1 MSRESYDNSILGE
14 FFWNST
20 DLLSVLG
27 SDGTWQI
34 VNAAWP
40 EQMGWTLEDLQSGP
54 FIDLI
59 HPDDVVATVREF
71 DRLVNAPDA
80 TLIEFR
86 NRQRRRDGE
95 YRWIEWSCQGR
106 NGLVFSAGR
115 DITSQVEGQMD
126 LASSLETKRAILDAV
141 VDSIITIDERFRVL
155 DVSPGTDRIYG
166 VSLVERRGMNSL
178 NIVLPEDRDHVA
190 TELRRLF
197 RGEDGALTSY
207 RFRALH
213 VDGKMLTIET
223 RGRLIRDESAHEPR
237 AVLVSRDVSEA
248 VAAEAVLKEAKE
260 AAERANAAKSAFMS
274 RMSHELRTPLNSVLG
289 FAQILEM
296 ELKSS
301 DELEMVGYIHNSGK
315 YLLELINEVLDISRI
330 ESGHIS
336 VLIEPIVLQDL
347 ERECVE
353 LVTPQ
358 ANELG
363 VTIFSQYRYDF
374 QVLGDQ
380 QRLKQVLLN
389 LLSNAIKYNR
399 PRGSVTITCAP
410 MPRSRVRL
418 SVRDTG
424 PGISPDL
431 LERLFTPF
439 DRLDAE
445 TSGIE
450 GTGLGLAL
458 SKGLIEAIGGTIGVE
473 STVGEGST
481 FWIELPNV
489 KSPKSSTSRTPPPAA
504 LNAANTAASTVLYI
518 EDDLANV
525 QLVERLLTQRP
536 NINLLTS
543 MLGGLGVELA
553 QQYRPDL
560 ILLDVHLTDIHGFE
574 VLERLQADSRTI
586 DIPVVVL
593 SADATTWQ
601 RRRFRNA
608 GVRDYL
614 SKPLDLQQL
623 LDVIDQH
630 LGAGAASQV
639 IADARER
646 ITTS

>member
-1 MSRESYDNSILGE
+1 MTIDNSVLGE

-27 SDGTWQI
+27 GDGTWQI

-40 EQMGWTLEDLQSGP
+40 EQMGWSLEDLQDGP

-71 DRLVNAPDA
+71 DRLVAAPDA
-80 TLIEFR
+80 TSIEFR
-86 NRQRRRDGE
+86 NRQRRRDGS

-115 DITSQVEGQMD
+115 DITSQVESQLE
-126 LASSLETKRAILDAV
+126 LADSLETKRAILDAV
-141 VDSIITIDERFRVL
+141 VDSIITIDEQFLVL
-155 DVSPGTDRIYG
+155 DVSPATDRIYG
-166 VSLVERRGMNSL
+166 VSQTERRGKNSL
-178 NIVLPEDRDHVA
+178 NIVWPADRDHVA

-197 RGEDGALTSY
+197 RGDDGALTNY
-207 RFRALH
+207 RFRAQH
-213 VDGKMLTIET
+213 VDGRMLAIET
-223 RGRLIRDESAHEPR
+223 RGRLIIDEVGHEKR
-237 AVLVSRDVSEA
+237 AVLVSRDVTEA
-248 VAAEAVLKEAKE
+248 VADEVGLKEAKE
-260 AAERANAAKSAFMS
+260 AAERANAAKSDFMS

-296 ELKSS
+296 ELKGS

-347 ERECVE
+347 EKECVE
-353 LVTPQ
+353 LVKPQ

-363 VTIFSQYRYDF
+363 VTIFSQSDYDF

-399 PRGSVTITCAP
+399 PNGSVTITCAP
-410 MPRSRVRL
+410 RPRSKVRL
-418 SVRDTG
+418 SVIDTG

-431 LERLFTPF
+431 LDRLFTPF

-458 SKGLIEAIGGTIGVE
+458 SKGLVEAIGGTLGVD
-473 STVGEGST
+473 SQVGRGST

-489 KSPKSSTSRTPPPAA
+489 MSPKSSVTRAQPTLELRAGNPAE
-504 LNAANTAASTVLYI
+504 STVLYI
-518 EDDLANV
+518 EDDVANV
-525 QLVERLLTQRP
+525 QLVERLLMQRP
-536 NINLLTS
+536 NINLITS
-543 MLGGLGVELA
+543 LLGGMGVELA
-553 QQYRPDL
+553 QQHRPDL

-574 VLERLQADSRTI
+574 VLERLQGDSRTV

-608 GVRDYL
+608 GVYEYL

-630 LGAGAASQV
+630 LGAKAASQV
-639 IADARER
+639 IADAPER
-646 ITTS
+646 LSTS

>member
-1 MSRESYDNSILGE
+1 MSRKSFDTSVLGE

-27 SDGTWQI
+27 GDGVWQI

-54 FIDLI
+54 YIDFI

-71 DRLVNAPDA
+71 DRLVAAPDA

-86 NRQRRRDGE
+86 NRQRRRDGA

-106 NGLVFSAGR
+106 NGLVYSAGR
-115 DITSQVEGQMD
+115 DITGQVEAQLE
-126 LASSLETKRAILDAV
+126 LAGSLETKRAILDAV
-141 VDSIITIDERFRVL
+141 VDSIITIDEHFLVL

-166 VSLVERRGMNSL
+166 VSNVERRGKNSL
-178 NIVLPEDRDHVA
+178 NIVWPEDRDCVA

-197 RGEDGALTSY
+197 RGEDGALTNY
-207 RFRALH
+207 RFRAQH
-213 VDGKMLTIET
+213 VDGRMLTLET
-223 RGRLIRDESAHEPR
+223 RGRLIRDEAGRDAR
-237 AVLVSRDVSEA
+237 AVLVSRDVTEA
-248 VAAEAVLKEAKE
+248 VAGEAVLKESKE
-260 AAERANAAKSAFMS
+260 AAERANAAKSDFMS

-296 ELKSS
+296 ELTSP
-301 DELEMVGYIHNSGK
+301 DELEMVGFIHNSGK

-330 ESGHIS
+330 EAGHIS

-347 ERECVE
+347 ERECIE
-353 LVTPQ
+353 LVKPQ

-363 VTIFSQYRYDF
+363 ITIFSQSDYDF

-399 PRGSVTITCAP
+399 PNGSVTISCAP
-410 MPRSRVRL
+410 KPRSRVRL
-418 SVRDTG
+418 SVCDTG

-431 LERLFTPF
+431 IDRLFTPF
-439 DRLDAE
+439 DRLDADG
-445 TSGIE
+445 SGIE

-458 SKGLIEAIGGTIGVE
+458 SKGLIDAIGGTMGVE
-473 STVGEGST
+473 SNVGSGST

-489 KSPKSSTSRTPPPAA
+489 KSPKASVARTTQSLELKATYA
-504 LNAANTAASTVLYI
+504 AASTVLYI
-518 EDDLANV
+518 EDDVANV
-525 QLVERLLTQRP
+525 QLVERLLLQRP
-536 NINLLTS
+536 NINLITS
-543 MLGGLGVELA
+543 LLGGRGVDLA
-553 QQYRPDL
+553 QRHRPDL
-560 ILLDVHLTDIHGFE
+560 ILLDVHLTDLHGFE
-574 VLERLQADSRTI
+574 VLERLQGDSRTV

-608 GVRDYL
+608 GVYDYL

-623 LDVIDQH
+623 LDVIDQY
-630 LGAGAASQV
+630 LGAAAASLV
-639 IADARER
+639 IANARER
-646 ITTS
+646 ITTA

>member
-1 MSRESYDNSILGE
+1 MTRESYDASVLGE

-20 DLLSVLG
+20 DLMSILS

-34 VNAAWP
+34 VNSAWP
-40 EQMGWTLEDLQSGP
+40 EHMGWSLEDLQSGP

-59 HPDDVVATVREF
+59 HPDDVASTRREF
-71 DRLVNAPDA
+71 ERLVAAPDA
-80 TLIEFR
+80 TLVEFR
-86 NRQRRRDGE
+86 NRQRRRDGT

-106 NGLVFSAGR
+106 HGLVFSAGR
-115 DITSQVEGQMD
+115 DITSQVEAQIN
-126 LASSLETKRAILDAV
+126 LAGTLETKAAILDAV
-141 VDSIITIDERFRVL
+141 VDSIITVDERFTVL

-166 VSLVERRGMNSL
+166 VSSEERRGKNSL
-178 NIVLPEDRDHVA
+178 TIVLPEDRDHVA
-190 TELRRLF
+190 SELRRLF
-197 RGEDGALTSY
+197 NGEDGSLTSY

-213 VDGKMLTIET
+213 VDGDLLNIET
-223 RGRLIRDESAHEPR
+223 RGRLIRDESGTR
-237 AVLVSRDVSEA
+237 AVLVSRDVTET

-260 AAERANAAKSAFMS
+260 AAERANAAKSEFMS

-296 ELKSS
+296 ELTSP

-330 ESGHIS
+330 ESGHIT
-336 VLIEPIVLQDL
+336 VMIEPIALKDL
-347 ERECVE
+347 ESECIEIVS
-353 LVTPQ
+353 PQ
-358 ANELG
+358 ANDLG
-363 VTIFSQYRYDF
+363 ITISSRADYDF
-374 QVLGDQ
+374 HVLGDQ

-399 PRGSVTITCAP
+399 PNGAVTIACE
-410 MPRSRVRL
+410 SRRNNVRL
-418 SVRDTG
+418 SVTDTG
-424 PGISPDL
+424 PGISSDL
-431 LERLFTPF
+431 RERLFTPF

-458 SKGLIEAIGGTIGVE
+458 SKGLIEAIGGTLGVDSE
-473 STVGEGST
+473 VGRGST
-481 FWIELPNV
+481 FWIELPV
-489 KSPKSSTSRTPPPAA
+489 AECPLSLGTGSETPLA
-504 LNAANTAASTVLYI
+504 LGAANSAKTTVLYI
-518 EDDLANV
+518 EDDVANV
-525 QLVERLLTQRP
+525 QLVERLLMQRP
-536 NINLLTS
+536 NINLITS
-543 MLGGLGVELA
+543 LLGGLGVELA
-553 QQYRPDL
+553 QQYRPNL

-574 VLERLQADSRTI
+574 VLERLQGDSRTI

-608 GVRDYL
+608 GVNEYL

-623 LDVIDQH
+623 LDVIDQY
-630 LGAGAASQV
+630 LGAGAASDA
-639 IADARER
+639 IAQTLER
-646 ITTS
+646 LTTS

>member
-1 MSRESYDNSILGE
+1 MSRESYDTSVLGE

-27 SDGTWQI
+27 SDGMWQI

-40 EQMGWTLEDLQSGP
+40 QQMGWSLDDLRSGP

-59 HPDDVVATVREF
+59 HPDDVAATVREF
-71 DRLVNAPDA
+71 ERLLSAPDA

-86 NRQRRRDGE
+86 NRQRRRDGV
-95 YRWIEWSCQGR
+95 YRWISWSCQGR
-106 NGLVFSAGR
+106 DGMVFSAGR
-115 DITSQVEGQMD
+115 DITNEVEGQME
-126 LASSLETKRAILDAV
+126 LADSLETKRAILDAV
-141 VDSIITIDERFRVL
+141 VDSIITIDEHFEVL

-166 VSLVERRGMNSL
+166 VSREGRRGMNSL
-178 NIVLPEDRDHVA
+178 NIVVEEDRDHVA
-190 TELRRLF
+190 VELRRLF

-213 VDGKMLTIET
+213 VDGSTLSIET
-223 RGRLIRDESAHEPR
+223 RGRLIRDASGQPR
-237 AVLVSRDVSEA
+237 AVLVSRDVTEA
-248 VAAEAVLKEAKE
+248 AAAESVMKEAKE
-260 AAERANAAKSAFMS
+260 AAERANAAKSEFMS

-296 ELKSS
+296 ELTSP
-301 DELEMVGYIHNSGK
+301 DELEMVGFIHNSGK

-336 VLIEPIVLQDL
+336 VMIEPIALQELEKECIDL
-347 ERECVE
+347 VK
-353 LVTPQ
+353 PQ
-358 ANELG
+358 ANDFG
-363 VTIFSQYRYDF
+363 VTIFSQSDYDF

-380 QRLKQVLLN
+380 QRLKQVMLN

-399 PRGSVTITCAP
+399 LNGSVTITCTP
-410 MPRSRVRL
+410 KPGSKVRL
-418 SVRDTG
+418 SVSDTG
-424 PGISPDL
+424 PGINPDL
-431 LERLFTPF
+431 LDRLFTPF

-458 SKGLIEAIGGTIGVE
+458 SRGLIEAIGGTMGVE
-473 STVGEGST
+473 SAVGSGST

-489 KSPKSSTSRTPPPAA
+489 KSPKTSISKSAPTPVV
-504 LNAANTAASTVLYI
+504 NAADAAVSTVLYV
-518 EDDLANV
+518 DDDVANV

-536 NINLLTS
+536 NINLVTS
-543 MLGGLGVELA
+543 LLGGVGIELA
-553 QQYRPDL
+553 QRYQPDL
-560 ILLDVHLTDIHGFE
+560 ILLDVHLSDLHGFE
-574 VLERLQADSRTI
+574 VLERLRGDSRTI
-586 DIPVVVL
+586 DLPVVVL

-608 GVRDYL
+608 GVYDYL
-614 SKPLDLQQL
+614 TKPLDLQLL

-630 LGAGAASQV
+630 LGARAASQV
-639 IADARER
+639 IANSAER
-646 ITTS
+646 ISTF

>member
-1 MSRESYDNSILGE
+1 MTRESYDASVLGE

-20 DLLSVLG
+20 DLMSILG

-34 VNAAWP
+34 VNSAWP
-40 EQMGWTLEDLQSGP
+40 EHMGWSLEDLQSGP

-59 HPDDVVATVREF
+59 HPDDVASTRREF
-71 DRLVNAPDA
+71 ERLVAAPDA
-80 TLIEFR
+80 TLVEFR
-86 NRQRRRDGE
+86 NRQRRRDGT

-115 DITSQVEGQMD
+115 DITSQVEAQIN
-126 LASSLETKRAILDAV
+126 LSSTLETKAAILDAV
-141 VDSIITIDERFRVL
+141 VDSIITVDERFTVL

-166 VSLVERRGMNSL
+166 VSSEERRGKNSL
-178 NIVLPEDRDHVA
+178 TIVLPEDRDHVA
-190 TELRRLF
+190 SELHRLF
-197 RGEDGALTSY
+197 NGEDGSLTSY

-213 VDGKMLTIET
+213 VDGDLLNIET
-223 RGRLIRDESAHEPR
+223 RGRLIRDESGTR
-237 AVLVSRDVSEA
+237 AVLVSRDVTET

-260 AAERANAAKSAFMS
+260 AAERANAAKSEFMS

-296 ELKSS
+296 ELTSP

-330 ESGHIS
+330 ESGHIT
-336 VLIEPIVLQDL
+336 VMIEPIALKDL
-347 ERECVE
+347 ESECIEIVS
-353 LVTPQ
+353 PQ

-363 VTIFSQYRYDF
+363 ITISSRADYDF
-374 QVLGDQ
+374 HVLGDQ

-399 PRGSVTITCAP
+399 PNGAVTIACE
-410 MPRSRVRL
+410 SRRNNVRL
-418 SVRDTG
+418 SVTDTG
-424 PGISPDL
+424 PGISSGL
-431 LERLFTPF
+431 RERLFTPF

-458 SKGLIEAIGGTIGVE
+458 SKGLIEAIGGTLGVDSE
-473 STVGEGST
+473 VGRGST
-481 FWIELPNV
+481 FWIELPV
-489 KSPKSSTSRTPPPAA
+489 AECPLSLGAGSETPLA
-504 LNAANTAASTVLYI
+504 LGMANSAKTTVLYI
-518 EDDLANV
+518 EDDVANV
-525 QLVERLLTQRP
+525 QLVERLLMQRP
-536 NINLLTS
+536 NINLITS
-543 MLGGLGVELA
+543 LLGGLGVELA
-553 QQYRPDL
+553 QQYRPNL

-574 VLERLQADSRTI
+574 VLERLQGDSRTI

-608 GVRDYL
+608 GVNDYL

-623 LDVIDQH
+623 LDVIDQY
-630 LGAGAASQV
+630 LGAGAASDA
-639 IADARER
+639 IAQTLER
-646 ITTS
+646 LTTS

>member
-1 MSRESYDNSILGE
+1 MSRESFDTSVLGE

-27 SDGTWQI
+27 SDSTWQI

-40 EQMGWTLEDLQSGP
+40 DQMGWSLEDLQGTP

-71 DRLVNAPDA
+71 DRLVAAPDA

-86 NRQRRRDGE
+86 NRQRRRDGS

-106 NGLVFSAGR
+106 NGMVFSAGR
-115 DITSQVEGQMD
+115 DITSQVEAQLD
-126 LASSLETKRAILDAV
+126 LAGSLETKRAILDAV
-141 VDSIITIDERFRVL
+141 VDSIVTIDEQFLVL

-166 VSLVERRGMNSL
+166 VSPTERRGKNSL
-178 NIVLPEDRDHVA
+178 NIVWPEDRDHVA

-197 RGEDGALTSY
+197 RGEDGALTNY
-207 RFRALH
+207 RFRAQH
-213 VDGKMLTIET
+213 VDGRMLAIET
-223 RGRLIRDESAHEPR
+223 RGRLIVDEGGHEKR
-237 AVLVSRDVSEA
+237 AVLVSRDVTEA
-248 VAAEAVLKEAKE
+248 VADEVVLKEAKE
-260 AAERANAAKSAFMS
+260 AAERANTAKSDFMS

-296 ELKSS
+296 ELKGA

-330 ESGHIS
+330 ESGHIT

-347 ERECVE
+347 EKECVE
-353 LVTPQ
+353 LVKPQ

-363 VTIFSQYRYDF
+363 VTIFSQSDYDF

-399 PRGSVTITCAP
+399 PNGSVTITCAP
-410 MPRSRVRL
+410 RPRSKVRL
-418 SVRDTG
+418 SVIDTG
-424 PGISPDL
+424 PGIGPDL
-431 LERLFTPF
+431 IDRLFTPF

-445 TSGIE
+445 SSGIE

-458 SKGLIEAIGGTIGVE
+458 SKGLVEAIGGTLGVD
-473 STVGEGST
+473 STVGRGST

-489 KSPKSSTSRTPPPAA
+489 MSPKLAVTRAQPTLELRASNPAE
-504 LNAANTAASTVLYI
+504 STVLYI
-518 EDDLANV
+518 EDDVANV
-525 QLVERLLTQRP
+525 QLVERLLMQRP

-543 MLGGLGVELA
+543 LLGGMGVELA

-574 VLERLQADSRTI
+574 VLERLQADSRTV
-586 DIPVVVL
+586 DIPIVVL

-608 GVRDYL
+608 GVYEYL

-630 LGAGAASQV
+630 LGAKAASQV
-639 IADARER
+639 IANVPER
-646 ITTS
+646 LTTS

>member
-1 MSRESYDNSILGE
+1 MSRESFDPSVLGE

-20 DLLSVLG
+20 DLMSVLG

-40 EQMGWTLEDLQSGP
+40 QQMGWSLEDLRSGP

-59 HPDDVVATVREF
+59 HPDDVITTVREF
-71 DRLVNAPDA
+71 DRLVAAPET
-80 TLIEFR
+80 TLVEFR
-86 NRQRRRDGE
+86 NRQRRRDGA

-106 NGLVFSAGR
+106 NGWVYSAGR
-115 DITSQVEGQMD
+115 DITSQVEVQME
-126 LASSLETKRAILDAV
+126 LAGSLETKRAILDAV
-141 VDSIITIDERFRVL
+141 VDSIITIDEHFQVL

-166 VSLVERRGMNSL
+166 VSPKERRGTNSL
-178 NIVLPEDRDHVA
+178 KIILEEDRDHVA
-190 TELRRLF
+190 VALRRLF
-197 RGEDGALTSY
+197 RGGDGALTSY

-213 VDGKMLTIET
+213 VDGRMLSIET
-223 RGRLIRDESAHEPR
+223 RGRLIRDEAGHETR
-237 AVLVSRDVSEA
+237 AVLVSRDVTEA
-248 VAAEAVLKEAKE
+248 AAAESVMKEAKE
-260 AAERANAAKSAFMS
+260 AAERANAAKSEFMS

-296 ELKSS
+296 ELKSP

-336 VLIEPIVLQDL
+336 VMIEPIVLQDL
-347 ERECVE
+347 EKECIE
-353 LVTPQ
+353 LVKPH

-363 VTIFSQYRYDF
+363 VTIFSQSVYEF

-380 QRLKQVLLN
+380 QRLKQVMLN

-399 PRGSVTITCAP
+399 PHGSVTISCVP
-410 MPRSRVRL
+410 KPGSKVRL
-418 SVRDTG
+418 SVSDTG
-424 PGISPDL
+424 PGINPDL
-431 LERLFTPF
+431 IDRLFTPF

-458 SKGLIEAIGGTIGVE
+458 SRGLIEAIGGTMGVE
-473 STVGEGST
+473 STVGSGST
-481 FWIELPNV
+481 FWIELPSV
-489 KSPKSSTSRTPPPAA
+489 KSPRATISLTPPA
-504 LNAANTAASTVLYI
+504 LAVNTADAAESTVLYI
-518 EDDLANV
+518 EDDVANV
-525 QLVERLLTQRP
+525 QLVERLLIQRP
-536 NINLLTS
+536 NINLITS
-543 MLGGLGVELA
+543 LLGGQGVELA
-553 QQYRPDL
+553 QHYRPDL
-560 ILLDVHLTDIHGFE
+560 ILLDVHLTDLHGFE
-574 VLERLQADSRTI
+574 VLERLQGDSRTI

-608 GVRDYL
+608 GVYEYL

-623 LDVIDQH
+623 LDVIDQR

-639 IADARER
+639 LAAARER
-646 ITTS
+646 ISTS